1 MKKFKIILT
10 LIVFTML
17 LTVCLSI
24 SSNASSRFTD
34 VPKDY
39 WAEDAICF
47 CYYHGAFYTQ
57 SDIFEYDE
65 GLTRAVAV
73 DGIRRMLDINVAKNA
88 NTPFSDV
95 PYSYEYSGSIKWA
108 SDNGITQ
115 GTGNGMFSPNTV
127 ITRQEFATLVHR
139 ALTVVNATL
148 PTTKPNL
155 TYQSF
160 TDSASIASWARDA
173 VTALTKAE
181 IIVGKPD
188 GSFAPT
194 ATIDRSSGAT
204 MLSKMYAI
212 YKYPGNE
219 ILFYVRTAA
228 GAPIANA
235 TVYVYFDNVNSNGD
249 PIYSDKYPEQA
260 IKTNSY
266 GIAKLSTSSNLQFSA
281 NAFAIGYQQGI
292 TKNDTET
299 NPIYRSNFINTIEMA
314 LDSGAGYS
322 LPLSGF
328 NNMNEWANTL
338 SYVNQC
344 RNFGWRYGMYS
355 ELVFHQGIDIAK
367 PVGTPVYSVS
377 SGTVVYADE
386 YGNAGNLIQI
396 ETCYYHDETN
406 SENDKFYY
414 FIYQH
419 LNTYSV
425 RAGSVVQEQKIAT
438 SGNSGS
444 ASTGAHLHFSIS
456 NTQCRDTTSREFMDP
471 LAFIRNQTPY
481 YDYDYNGNPV
491 GG

>member
-1 MKKFKIILT
+1 
-10 LIVFTML
+10 ML
-17 LTVCLSI
+17 LTVCLSV

-34 VPKDY
+34 LPEDY
-39 WAEDAICF
+39 WAEDDICF

-57 SDIFEYDE
+57 ANKFYPYG

-95 PYSYEYSGSIKWA
+95 PYSHEHSGSIKWA

-115 GTGNGMFSPNTV
+115 GTGNGMFSPDTV

-235 TVYVYFDNVNSNGD
+235 TVYVYFENPNA
-249 PIYSDKYPEQA
+249 PADKYPEQA

-266 GIAKLSTSSNLQFSA
+266 GIAKLSTSSNLQFAA
-281 NAFAIGYQQGI
+281 NFFAQNYRQGFLK
-292 TKNDTET
+292 TKKTRT
-299 NPIYRSNFINTIEMA
+299 NFINSFTME
-314 LDSGAGYS
+314 LDGGVGYS
-322 LPLSGF
+322 LPLSGLD
-328 NNMNEWANTL
+328 NMTEWVNTRNYL
-338 SYVNQC
+338 DRCQ
-344 RNFGWRYGMYS
+344 NFGWRYGLYS
-355 ELVFHQGIDIAK
+355 QLEYHQGIDI
-367 PVGTPVYSVS
+367 PRPNGTAVYSAS
-377 SGTVVYADE
+377 TGTVLISKYDDE
-386 YGNAGNLIQI
+386 YGHIIQVSTEPANGGI
-396 ETCYYHDETN
+396 
-406 SENDKFYY
+406 Y
-414 FIYQH
+414 FFAYQH
-419 LNTYSV
+419 LNV
-425 RAGSVVQEQKIAT
+425 RYVSPLTTVTQEQLIGTVGT
-438 SGNSGS
+438 SGNSG
-444 ASTGAHLHFSIS
+444 GNHLHFSIS
-456 NTQCRDTTSREFMDP
+456 TTKNLDPYLEEQRDFLDP